1 MQMTTSQM
9 TTKTKM
15 MSKRAS
21 RTALLLAVATL
32 TIPVALLTI
41 VGAPQLLAQSKQKDR
56 TVDGK
61 VVSKAE
67 ANLPGSVVYLKDTKS
82 LSVKTYICDE
92 EGKYHFG
99 ALSQNTDYE
108 LWATSNGVKSNTKS
122 ISSFDSK
129 NSYYFVLTVA
139 EK

>member
-1 MQMTTSQM
+1 MKMMTFSL
-9 TTKTKM
+9 TTKMKKM
-15 MSKRAS
+15 NKRAS

-32 TIPVALLTI
+32 MVPGALCITIGTPS
-41 VGAPQLLAQSKQKDR
+41 LLAQSTQKDR

-61 VVSKAE
+61 VVNKTE
-67 ANLPGSVVYLKDTKS
+67 AILPGSVVYLKDTKS

-129 NSYYFVLTVA
+129 SSYYFVLTVSG
-139 EK
+139 K

>member
-1 MQMTTSQM
+1 MKMTNLSL
-9 TTKTKM
+9 TKM
-15 MSKRAS
+15 MTTNRRAP
-21 RTALLLAVATL
+21 RTVLLVAAASLMAVPALVVAVD
-32 TIPVALLTI
+32 
-41 VGAPQLLAQSKQKDR
+41 APQLLAQSKQKDR

-67 ANLPGSVVYLKDTKS
+67 AVLAGSVVYLKDTKS

-92 EGKYHFG
+92 EGHFHFG

-122 ISSFDSK
+122 ISSFDDK
-129 NSYYFVLTVA
+129 NSYYFVLTVSG
-139 EK
+139 K

>member
-1 MQMTTSQM
+1 MKMTTLSL
-9 TTKTKM
+9 TKM
-15 MSKRAS
+15 KMTNKHAPRKVLVMAAAS
-21 RTALLLAVATL
+21 LLALPALVVTL
-32 TIPVALLTI
+32 S
-41 VGAPQLLAQSKQKDR
+41 APQLLAQSKQKDR

-67 ANLPGSVVYLKDTKS
+67 AVMPGSVVYLKDTKS
-82 LSVKTYICDE
+82 LSVKTYICDDA
-92 EGKYHFG
+92 GHFHFG

-122 ISSFDSK
+122 ISSFDDK

-139 EK
+139 GK

>member
-1 MQMTTSQM
+1 MKMIPFQMTK
-9 TTKTKM
+9 KTM

-21 RTALLLAVATL
+21 CTVLLLAVT
-32 TIPVALLTI
+32 TIMLPSALMIT
-41 VGAPQLLAQSKQKDR
+41 VGAKPLLAQSTQKDR

-61 VVSKAE
+61 VVSKTE
-67 ANLPGSVVYLKDTKS
+67 APLPGSVVYLKDTKS

-92 EGKYHFG
+92 QGKYHFG

-108 LWATSNGVKSNTKS
+108 LWATSNGVKSNSKS

-129 NSYYFVLTVA
+129 NSYYFVLTVSG
-139 EK
+139 K